1 MYIVIEMQTDNNET
15 SILPAIKK
23 SDKLEAESA
32 YYTIRSA
39 AAISDVDVHS
49 AIMIDEHGNML
60 NSFYYEHINNVD
72 S

>member
-1 MYIVIEMQTDNNET
+1 MFIVIELQTEKGTT
-15 SILPAIKK
+15 SVLPAITKD
-23 SDKLEAESA
+23 DKLEAESA
-32 YYTIRSA
+32 FYTIRSA